1 MSFIIIFFRH
11 LKRGRNLNKTKKEED
26 IKKEVGTLKK
36 LLADVDSNKLKIA
49 NGLIQSAAFMKATL
63 AELEEKVNEEGA
75 LDLFEQ
81 GDYTYNREHP
91 ALKSFNT
98 TIKNYSVVCKQL
110 FDLLPKDI
118 QKIEDDGFNSFV
130 HSRDD

>member
-1 MSFIIIFFRH
+1 M
-11 LKRGRNLNKTKKEED
+11 NKTKKEDD